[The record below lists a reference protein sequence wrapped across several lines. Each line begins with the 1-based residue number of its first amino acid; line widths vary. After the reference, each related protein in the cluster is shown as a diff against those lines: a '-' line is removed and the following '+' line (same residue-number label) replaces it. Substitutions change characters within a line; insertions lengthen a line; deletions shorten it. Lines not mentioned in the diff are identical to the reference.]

1 MARRCASGVANLIS
15 NKTNAFFVIIARRLG
30 HLTQHQRDKKS
41 RVLQIHIRSVKVRRI
56 AHPQL
61 GHGKD
66 DEVPPGVTK
75 FKGTRITVRVARK
88 PQARVLEFKYV

>member
-30 HLTQHQRDKKS
+30 HLTQHQRDKEKS
-41 RVLQIHIRSVKVRRI
+41 RAPDHIRSVKVRRI
-56 AHPQL
+56 VHP
-61 GHGKD
+61 HGKD

-75 FKGTRITVRVARK
+75 FKGTRNTVRVARK